1 MKKWTCP
8 QLFKTGVT
16 ALHSECS
23 HLCLIVPV
31 CSHRDVHSNHP
42 QWMHLQFTQGSRC
55 PKAREDTPSHTCHKS
70 SSPRYTQLC
79 TVIWSFPQPHNLKHP
94 HPPPRAVDGCASLL
108 HKSST
113 RPPLVQFDEAGRAGK
128 AHALSL
134 YHLSIYWSPIPSGI
148 FPFLFSV
155 RLVMIYICH
164 LSYYTNN
171 SYQLFST
178 HQGPGI
184 SFKCHQNCEVGTTII
199 LFYRWGNEG
208 IVSFYHVPKITQLE
222 CGGIRIQTQV

>member
-1 MKKWTCP
+1 MYT
-8 QLFKTGVT
+8 VT
-16 ALHSECS
+16 ILNGCTYSLPRGLGAPRPGRTPLHT
-23 HLCLIVPV
+23 HVTRAQVPDIL
-31 CSHRDVHSNHP
+31 SSARSFEASP
-42 QWMHLQFTQGSRC
+42 SLTTWM
-55 PKAREDTPSHTCHKS
+55 
-70 SSPRYTQLC
+70 
-79 TVIWSFPQPHNLKHP
+79 HP